1 MNGPG
6 TEPILRFGIIGS
18 GRMARTRA
26 AAVGAAPRARLV
38 AVASR
43 NAETGAALAA
53 DHGCAF
59 AGGIE
64 SLLGR
69 PDLDAVAVCTHNDS
83 HGALAVAALRAGRHA
98 LVEYPLA
105 LEARRADAALEL
117 ARRRGL
123 VLQAAYDQVWLG
135 PHAALGEAIRREG
148 PPLEVAVSVAWAGG
162 PGPSAFRNTS
172 VGGPPALVKSYYL
185 YAVLEWLGAPDA
197 HGAAVRYAGL
207 TPGGDF
213 GAAAQHVRLVYPGTL
228 VQLSWLVGA
237 GAPPGR
243 RVRIELSWAD
253 RSLVFD
259 GQRIRYRDAA
269 GETSTAVVRRPWAR
283 ATTEGVERFTA
294 TVLDGAPP
302 VPDPLLAAAAVRLA
316 AAGRRRS
323 PLRAVTG
330 GSHG

>member
-1 MNGPG
+1 MDGQG
-6 TEPILRFGIIGS
+6 TPPEQILRFGIVGS

-53 DHGCAF
+53 AHGCAF
-59 AGGIE
+59 AGGVE
-64 SLLGR
+64 SLLGW

-83 HGALAVAALRAGRHA
+83 HGALAVAALRAGRHV

-105 LEARRADAALEL
+105 LEARQADAALDL

-123 VLQAAYDQVWLG
+123 VLQVAYDQVWLG
-135 PHAALGEAIRREG
+135 PHAALGEAIRHEG
-148 PPLEVAVSVAWAGG
+148 PPLEVAVRVAWAGG
-162 PGPSAFRNTS
+162 PGPSAFRNRH

-185 YAVLEWLGAPDA
+185 YAVLEWLGAPDS

-213 GAAAQHVRLVYPGTL
+213 AAATQHVRLVYPGTL
-228 VQLSWLVGA
+228 AQLSWVVGG
-237 GAPPGR
+237 GAPRGQ
-243 RVRIELSWAD
+243 RVWIELTWAD

-259 GQRIRYRDAA
+259 GQRILRREAG
-269 GETSTAVVRRPWAR
+269 GETATAVERLSWSR
-283 ATTEGVERFTA
+283 ATTEGMERFA
-294 TVLDGAPP
+294 AAVLEGVPP
-302 VPDPLLAAAAVRLA
+302 VPDPLPAAAAVRLA
-316 AAGRRRS
+316 EA
-323 PLRAVTG
+323 
-330 GSHG
+330 